1 MFRTAIKT
9 LSLFRKVRN
18 TNYRYSYV
26 HSNLAFRKIEQPKLY
41 NDALNIFM
49 LSAFVKESVKNTN
62 NFKKEKEK
70 EKEKQEDED
79 TNTRPVNNDDCE
91 YCIKHKNYNNSGQ
104 GDKDL
109 KIMCQ
114 ITGREK
120 RKNNVDCSCYDKCI
134 VEKSETSIVSDLL

>member
-9 LSLFRKVRN
+9 LSLFRKVSN

-26 HSNLAFRKIEQPKLY
+26 HSSLAFRKIEQPKLY

-62 NFKKEKEK
+62 NSKDE
-70 EKEKQEDED
+70 ED
-79 TNTRPVNNDDCE
+79 TNTRPVNKDDCE
-91 YCIKHKNYNNSGQ
+91 YCIKYKNYTNYEQ
-104 GDKDL
+104 GDKEL

-114 ITGREK
+114 ITGCEK

-134 VEKSETSIVSDLL
+134 VEKSETSIISDLL